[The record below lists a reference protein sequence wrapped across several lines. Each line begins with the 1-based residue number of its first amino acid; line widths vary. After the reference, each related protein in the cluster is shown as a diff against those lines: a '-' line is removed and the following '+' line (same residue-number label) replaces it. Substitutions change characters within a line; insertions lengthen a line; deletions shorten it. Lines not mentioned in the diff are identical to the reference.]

1 MKTYTAKNGNTQYK
15 PSMEEIEAMDDD
27 NEGFC
32 LACGSTQR
40 AEPDARRYQCH
51 ACNAHKVYGAQ
62 ELALMGLCY

>member
-1 MKTYTAKNGNTQYK
+1 
-15 PSMEEIEAMDDD
+15 MDDD
-27 NEGFC
+27 GEGFC

-51 ACNAHKVYGAQ
+51 ACGAPKVYGAQ